1 MASVSFLARSVARRS
16 VDKLV
21 RVNPQQ
27 GGVASSLLGSVRWST
42 SYFTP
47 GKKRIANKQE
57 PACLPACQLPKA
69 SYALGTGSTLRCKE
83 INWEIRARPFPP
95 EFSLEFWRL
104 QCPCT
109 LGVLFNCWC
118 LDPLFLILFSFL
130 FCFFSSARICKS
142 RWQGGYSWDYRLC
155 TECLGGHSLY

>member
-27 GGVASSLLGSVRWST
+27 VGVASSLLGSVRWST

-57 PACLPACQLPKA
+57 PACLPACCPKLHML
-69 SYALGTGSTLRCKE
+69 LG
-83 INWEIRARPFPP
+83 
-95 EFSLEFWRL
+95 
-104 QCPCT
+104 
-109 LGVLFNCWC
+109 
-118 LDPLFLILFSFL
+118 LDPLYAAKRSTGRSETDHFHLNFRWSFGGCNVLVLWGCFSIAGVGSSLSHTFL
-130 FCFFSSARICKS
+130 FLVLLLFKR
-142 RWQGGYSWDYRLC
+142 
-155 TECLGGHSLY
+155 TNM

>member
-27 GGVASSLLGSVRWST
+27 VGVASSLLGSVRWST

-57 PACLPACQLPKA
+57 PACLPARLPA
-69 SYALGTGSTLRCKE
+69 TQSFICSWDWIHSTL
-83 INWEIRARPFPP
+83 
-95 EFSLEFWRL
+95 
-104 QCPCT
+104 QGDQ
-109 LGVLFNCWC
+109 LG
-118 LDPLFLILFSFL
+118 DERETIP
-130 FCFFSSARICKS
+130 
-142 RWQGGYSWDYRLC
+142 
-155 TECLGGHSLY
+155 T